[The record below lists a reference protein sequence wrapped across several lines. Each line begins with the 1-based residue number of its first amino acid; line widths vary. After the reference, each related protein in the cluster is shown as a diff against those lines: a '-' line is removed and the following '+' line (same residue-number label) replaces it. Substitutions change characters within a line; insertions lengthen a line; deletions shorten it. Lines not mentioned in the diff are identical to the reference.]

1 MGSNHILKPIRQIMK
16 PLFTTQLPTRMT
28 FGRCPKIMCRFV
40 FFLSAFALMVIS
52 MTLCASRVYAV
63 GEPSP
68 TYSLE
73 ARGEHLGEIIQKLAE
88 MSGYEISLDPNW
100 EAMPVSISIRNV
112 TLYEGLN
119 LLLSRINT
127 AIVIDMAE
135 KKCSIMIFDSFADHQ
150 SNTFGAS
157 DIETNSAD
165 ANENTQNSLLSEN
178 TIDPLDMEVTPP
190 SVSGEKGI
198 TLRELAELEKNQ
210 NQLDDENREI
220 IPPKKS
226 GEKGITA
233 RELAEIEKHQN
244 QIDPKNMEV
253 IPPTK
258 PGEKGITLREL
269 IEIQNIQ
276 QQINTES
283 SVGLPPKITQK
294 KKAATATLEEIER
307 FRTTEKD
314 VDSGR

>member
-1 MGSNHILKPIRQIMK
+1 MCHG
-16 PLFTTQLPTRMT
+16 PLFLYA
-28 FGRCPKIMCRFV
+28 C
-40 FFLSAFALMVIS
+40 ALTVIS

-119 LLLSRINT
+119 LLLSRLNT

-135 KKCSIMIFDSFADHQ
+135 KKCSIIIFDSFADHQ

-157 DIETNSAD
+157 VIETNSAD

-178 TIDPLDMEVTPP
+178 TIDPLDMEVTPL

-220 IPPKKS
+220 MCPFGKR
-226 GEKGITA
+226 A
-233 RELAEIEKHQN
+233 
-244 QIDPKNMEV
+244 
-253 IPPTK
+253 
-258 PGEKGITLREL
+258 
-269 IEIQNIQ
+269 
-276 QQINTES
+276 
-283 SVGLPPKITQK
+283 
-294 KKAATATLEEIER
+294 
-307 FRTTEKD
+307 
-314 VDSGR
+314 